1 MEWVPAMRL
10 STNGILNSDHLSYL
24 PQATKKASQSCL
36 GFDSSWETGSVDPN
50 YGVCKSVRLSFV
62 VDTLAFKQAARH
74 MPLGKFQ
81 RYLSARRTA
90 IGRGA

>member
-1 MEWVPAMRL
+1 MRL
-10 STNGILNSDHLSYL
+10 STNDILNSDHLSYL

-81 RYLSARRTA
+81 RYLSTA

>member
-50 YGVCKSVRLSFV
+50 YGVCKS
-62 VDTLAFKQAARH
+62 QAE
-74 MPLGKFQ
+74 FCC
-81 RYLSARRTA
+81 
-90 IGRGA
+90 